1 MAYRNPNGIEQVK
14 LKNLRECHH
23 YLATL
28 SKYNEYGPS
37 KPFPEDK
44 KVCEPLINQIIQSL
58 PSNFSMSYIINLLS
72 ELEHSARNN
81 LLPDS
86 DFEWLD
92 AKNDRLIYIVWFHLR
107 VSELTPMGP
116 QPQSQHSL
124 QYRPLL
130 QFIYTSEASAVH
142 GLYNYVSD
150 YPNPTSTKERLKA
163 IINFFDNFNMN
174 IISKHELLLCLKGYC
189 QHILSDSNS
198 VKWLSKDN
206 SVQAVWAWDYML
218 SAWVT
223 NDILKPM
230 NNIERINATIVTFD
244 FWRGHPAE
252 KEVYLIKMKKAWS
265 QKKHRDGLV
274 GKKAYNITMSNEIQ
288 GMLEA
293 LSIRSDS
300 KINRTLERIIR
311 QEYAKIAQK

>member
-1 MAYRNPNGIEQVK
+1 MAYCNPNGIKQVK
-14 LKNLRECHH
+14 LQNLRECHH
-23 YLATL
+23 YLVTL
-28 SKYNEYGPS
+28 SRHNEHSPS

-44 KVCEPLINQIIQSL
+44 KICELLINQIVQSL
-58 PSNFSMSYIINLLS
+58 PSNFSMGYILNLLS
-72 ELEHSARNN
+72 ELELSARNN

-86 DFEWLD
+86 NFEWLD
-92 AKNDRLIYIVWFHLR
+92 AKNDRLIYMVWFYLR
-107 VSELTPMGP
+107 ISEVTPIGP
-116 QPQSQHSL
+116 QPQSLYPL

-130 QFIYTSEASAVH
+130 QLTYTSETSAVH
-142 GLYNYVSD
+142 GLYNKVSGHSI
-150 YPNPTSTKERLKA
+150 PTSTKERLKA
-163 IINFFDNFNMN
+163 IINFFDDFNMN
-174 IISKHELLLCLKGYC
+174 IRSKHEFLLYLKGYC
-189 QHILSDSNS
+189 QQYLSDYNS

-206 SVQAVWAWDYML
+206 NTQAVWAWDYML
-218 SAWVT
+218 STGVT

-300 KINRTLERIIR
+300 KINKTLERIIR
-311 QEYAKIAQK
+311 QEYAKIAQI